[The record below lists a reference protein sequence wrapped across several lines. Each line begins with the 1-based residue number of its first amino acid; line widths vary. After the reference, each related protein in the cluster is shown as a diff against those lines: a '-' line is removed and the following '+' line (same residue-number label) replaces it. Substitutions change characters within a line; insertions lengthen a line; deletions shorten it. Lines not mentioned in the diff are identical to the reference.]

1 MILAISSATHCK
13 TLIQSATLVRNS
25 HPPPLIGDVQPPS
38 LDSSPK
44 TVSGCGWSTMDWLGV
59 GFILVCCVAA
69 LYAKPD
75 LKLLKV
81 GAVCFHST

>member
-1 MILAISSATHCK
+1 MTLAISSATHCK

-59 GFILVCCVAA
+59 GFILVCCVATLTGIA
-69 LYAKPD
+69 A
-75 LKLLKV
+75 
-81 GAVCFHST
+81 CFCCCTRNRTSNF

>member
-1 MILAISSATHCK
+1 MTLAISSATHCK

-69 LYAKPD
+69 LIGIA
-75 LKLLKV
+75 
-81 GAVCFHST
+81 ACFCCCTRGRTSNF